1 MIMVMESSA
10 GGVVIGVGIGLL
22 AIILAVGVLVWL
34 VHRQVRSRVA
44 RRIKEVRSKATD
56 LMDHLDA
63 LKERLK
69 LLPATDP
76 DFQAPMDGETLK
88 LYELVQATVGKL
100 WDRWLL
106 VMDLLDKAQKLSS
119 ATASPFQRKKLLDA
133 EALLDQEGVFAE
145 IEAQSRACA
154 SDMDRLDQ
162 AHESARGL
170 IQAIGEAK
178 TRLDAQLSAVEKLGL
193 PTAPYQNDLT
203 AINGGTTQAGTRLTA
218 DPIGAGVALAEIRS
232 RAQGLLGRLDRVAT
246 LFQDAQQAG
255 TSLLVITKQVANHR
269 MQGLKLAEEGGN
281 PDNFLGQGGEAH
293 AQALEALRAGNP
305 EEAAKALESV
315 RSMVQQGQA
324 VIEQVQ
330 KARAFC
336 EREQAGRVRE
346 TERLRAAMPQA
357 ESYFRDLQQGFAAG
371 SWQAVARNLDQ
382 AQALLSTFDRMAE
395 DAAASASTG
404 SQRYLAGAR
413 QLAQLAQ
420 QQQIALRLMS
430 GLGEQLNA
438 LSSLRAECQK
448 RRGELE
454 TVGRRVEGYFRQHD
468 QAVGE
473 LARGSLESALRGR
486 EEVLAGFQ
494 GARPDWPSVSQTLA
508 RAFEEYAIAQSQAEA
523 DVRAH
528 EQLRDEYGRAR
539 QELDRVA
546 RLLSSRR
553 EDRVAANQRFRA
565 AAEVLDQVGLDL
577 SSSSGEWARL
587 LERVR
592 AAGDDLEQADRL
604 AQEDIR
610 LAAQAESELAGASQS
625 IQQARGYVAM
635 GVSIDTS
642 GAEAALDRAEQL
654 LQAQE
659 YEQAIQCAG
668 NAVQQA
674 RQAHQAA
681 VQQASWREMQADA
694 DRRRSQA
701 GNNDSMAGALI
712 SAGATAAAVAAG
724 VILDRVVQAATES
737 SPAPPEPPAM
747 PEPGPDAGGGTWS
760 DNAGQGDW

>member
-10 GGVVIGVGIGLL
+10 GGVAIGVGVGLL
-22 AIILAVGVLVWL
+22 AIIMAVGALVWL
-34 VHRQVRSRVA
+34 VHQQVRGRVA

-88 LYELVQATVGKL
+88 LYESVQATVGKL

-145 IEAQSRACA
+145 IEAQSQACA

-162 AHESARGL
+162 AHESAREL
-170 IQAIGEAK
+170 IRAIGEVR

-193 PTAPYQNDLT
+193 PTAPYQDDLT
-203 AINGGTTQAGTRLTA
+203 AIVDGTTQAGTRLTA
-218 DPIGAGVALAEIRS
+218 DPIGAGSALAEIRA
-232 RAQGLLGRLDRVAT
+232 RAQGLLDRLDRVLR

-255 TSLLVITKQVANHR
+255 ASLDGITKQVANHR
-269 MQGLKLAEEGGN
+269 TQGLKLAEEGGN
-281 PDNFLGQGGEAH
+281 PDIFLGQAREAH
-293 AQALEALRAGNP
+293 AQALAALREGSPDVAAGAV
-305 EEAAKALESV
+305 ETA

-324 VIEQVQ
+324 VVEQVQ

-357 ESYFRDLQQGFAAG
+357 ESYFRDLQQGFAAD

-382 AQALLSTFDRMAE
+382 ARALLSTFDRMAE

-404 SQRYLAGAR
+404 SQSYLAGAR

-473 LARGSLESALRGR
+473 LARESLDTALRGR
-486 EEVLAGFQ
+486 EEVLAGFE
-494 GARPDWPSVSQTLA
+494 GSRPDWPSVSQTLA
-508 RAFEEYAIAQSQAEA
+508 RAFEEYSIAQSQAEA

-553 EDRVAANQRFRA
+553 EDRVAANQRFRS

-592 AAGDDLEQADRL
+592 AAGDDLEQAERL

-610 LAAQAESELAGASQS
+610 LATQAESELAGASQS
-625 IQQARGYVAM
+625 IEQARGYVAM
-635 GVSIDTS
+635 GVSVDTS

-659 YEQAIQCAG
+659 YEQAIECAG

-694 DRRRSQA
+694 DRRRLQA

-737 SPAPPEPPAM
+737 SPPPPESPAM
-747 PEPGPDAGGGTWS
+747 LESGPDAGGGTWS